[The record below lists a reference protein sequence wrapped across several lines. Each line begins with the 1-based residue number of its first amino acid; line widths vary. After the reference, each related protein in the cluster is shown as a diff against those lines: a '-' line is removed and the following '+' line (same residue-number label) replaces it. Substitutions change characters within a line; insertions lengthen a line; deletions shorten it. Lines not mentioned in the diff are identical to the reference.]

1 VKEQYICLSVTIPDR
16 LEEIVG
22 QLFWQYDCQGL
33 MIDDPRMIAEHLQRR
48 DWEASVF
55 AGQQIITGHIEIRAW
70 FAADEAGRKNIGDF
84 REALASLLTMSDL
97 DEKDITIKQTLAPNV
112 DWVAEFKKHFHMRL
126 IGQNIIIKPS
136 WEEYKP
142 QAGQIIIEMD
152 PGMAF
157 GSGDHTT
164 TALCLAAL
172 EKYLPPTATVA
183 DIGCGS
189 AILAIAAALLGAQK
203 VWAVDN
209 DAQAVQIAKENIAL
223 NKVSHIVQVTCGHL
237 ADEGREKFDVIMAN
251 IVADPIIELIPR
263 AAHLLVPQGF
273 FIASGILQSRA
284 AEVEEVLLRH
294 GFSIQETW
302 LENGWYAVV
311 AMQQ

>member
-1 VKEQYICLSVTIPDR
+1 MKEQYICLSVTIPDR
-16 LEEIVG
+16 LEEPVS

-84 REALASLLTMSDL
+84 RGALASLLTMSDL
-97 DEKDITIKQTLAPNV
+97 DEKDIIIKQALVPNV
-112 DWVAEFKKHFHMRL
+112 DWVAEFKKHFHTRL
-126 IGQNIIIKPS
+126 IGQNVIIKPS

-172 EKYLPPTATVA
+172 EKYLLPAAVVA

-209 DAQAVQIAKENIAL
+209 DAQAVQIAKENIIL
-223 NKVSHIVQVTCGHL
+223 NKVGHIVQVACGHL

-251 IVADPIIELIPR
+251 IVADPIMELIPM

-284 AEVEEVLLRH
+284 AEVEKVLLRH

-302 LENGWYAVV
+302 LEKGWYAVV

>member
-1 VKEQYICLSVTIPDR
+1 MKEQYICVSVSAPDQ
-16 LEEIVG
+16 LEEAIS

-33 MIDDPRMIAEHLQRR
+33 MIDDPRMIADHLQRQ

-55 AGQQIITGHIEIRAW
+55 AGQQIITGRIEICAW
-70 FAADEAGRKNIGDF
+70 FTADDAGRKNIKDF
-84 REALASLLTMSDL
+84 REALASLLAMSN
-97 DEKDITIKQTLAPNV
+97 LADNDVRIEQAAAPDV
-112 DWVAEFKKHFHMRL
+112 DWVAEFKKHFHTRL

-136 WEEYKP
+136 WDNYEPEP
-142 QAGQIIIEMD
+142 GQIVIEMD

-172 EKYLPPTATVA
+172 EKYLQPLAVAA

-209 DAQAVQIAKENIAL
+209 DPQAVQIAKENIAL
-223 NKVSHIVQVTCGHL
+223 NKVGHIVQVVCGHL
-237 ADEGREKFDVIMAN
+237 ADESQEKFNLIMAN
-251 IVADPIIELIPR
+251 IVADPIIELIPK
-263 AAHLLVPQGF
+263 AADLLLDRGLL
-273 FIASGILQSRA
+273 IASGILQSRST
-284 AEVEEVLLRH
+284 EVEEVLLRH
-294 GFSIQETW
+294 GFAIQETW

-311 AMQQ
+311 ARHQ